1 MARPNDDPHRR
12 SVRLAGCAP
21 LAPPGMEERAP
32 RGSSRRAGGVRRGR
46 EAGTTV
52 AEAGRPVWSRTFP
65 PICNRTLTVPETPA
79 STGTGSPG
87 GRVAMRQV
95 PTVSRGDQPMS
106 IARRAVVAAAV
117 MVAGVA
123 GPASSAFANHGGH
136 HLFLQK
142 ATIDAAATEVTLPS
156 FEGVSDGQR
165 VVFIVTES
173 SSRSDAAR
181 RGVSYAPKLANVVG
195 TTAVQA
201 VTYDE
206 EGRISFPA
214 SVDFS
219 PERQVTPGPD
229 GVPPAVAEP
238 GAIGEDGYSPFIQLP
253 DGTVLN
259 APHVG
264 NDSGQADKLVSI
276 DNDTVVFE
284 LTAGFYEDNEVSYI
298 STEASDPVAAA
309 LENVTYAP
317 ALAAAPRKAD
327 VVDEDDA
334 ASEGLV
340 AFTNGQLGVD
350 NPERQG
356 LSSALLDGLSPL
368 NVLEEVPEPA
378 RSPEYSPLWDVH
390 LTTWT
395 DTVVDAGEN
404 TRQRD
409 FEAIELLAD
418 EGLVTGFGGGAFAPS
433 GFFVNCPVISEVRGR
448 RATPP
453 GAGG

>member
-1 MARPNDDPHRR
+1 
-12 SVRLAGCAP
+12 
-21 LAPPGMEERAP
+21 
-32 RGSSRRAGGVRRGR
+32 
-46 EAGTTV
+46 
-52 AEAGRPVWSRTFP
+52 
-65 PICNRTLTVPETPA
+65 
-79 STGTGSPG
+79 
-87 GRVAMRQV
+87 
-95 PTVSRGDQPMS
+95 MS

-201 VTYDE
+201 VTYDD

-229 GVPPAVAEP
+229 GFPPAVAEP

-404 TRQRD
+404 ARQRD

-433 GFFVNCPVISEVRGR
+433 GFFVNCPVISEVR
-448 RATPP
+448 
-453 GAGG
+453 